1 MDSKSDSIEIMI
13 CDKAGEVIEECFEKA
28 LFRYQ
33 VGLET
38 SMKSYI
44 LILQIGWKTKKTRIS
59 HVSDNNNALNSLQ
72 QLH

>member
-38 SMKSYI
+38 SMKDSDFICDWVNFFYYYHI
-44 LILQIGWKTKKTRIS
+44 YWFSRLDGKQKK
-59 HVSDNNNALNSLQ
+59 Q
-72 QLH
+72 E